1 MIDLDLTSLAAVMVG
16 VPDPE
21 IIDLEARIRA
31 AQLRGDVPALD
42 ALLADNLLFTGPDG
56 TVGTKAQDLA
66 AHESGAVRFRKHVPM
81 ELRVRR
87 IGPAVAVTALAA
99 QLSVEVAGTLVSGEY
114 RYTRVW
120 AREASRDWQVVG
132 GHVSAVPL
140 PAPETRVAEP

>member
-1 MIDLDLTSLAAVMVG
+1 MTDPDLAPLAAVVIG

-21 IIDLEARIRA
+21 IIDLEARIRT
-31 AQLRGDVPALD
+31 AQLRADVPALD
-42 ALLADNLLFTGPDG
+42 ALLADDLLFTGPDG

-87 IGPAVAVTALAA
+87 IGSAAAVTSLRTR
-99 QLSVEVAGTLVSGEY
+99 LTVEVAGTLTSGEY

-120 AREASRDWQVVG
+120 AREGSRDWRVVG
-132 GHVSAVPL
+132 GHVSAVP
-140 PAPETRVAEP
+140 PHMPQRP